1 MENDGKMSVERSL
14 EIISGAIELG
24 HRDVERNAGTPMIMW
39 GVLMSVTGCLVWLL
53 WKLTGNSHWNMLW
66 FAACAVG
73 WIAYGLVQRKD
84 HKERKPLTYVW
95 KIIRLVWTVFGLLA
109 LAVAVVGSLSLDGSV
124 YGASLPIVAVMILL
138 LMLASSVT
146 AYVLKSNVYG
156 IFIGANIIFVNY
168 ALMYPGP
175 SEALCLALSI
185 ITLLVFPGIIINKKA
200 RKDN

>member
-24 HRDVERNAGTPMIMW
+24 RRDVERNAGTPMIMW

-124 YGASLPIVAVMILL
+124 YGASLPIVAVMILF
-138 LMLASSVT
+138 
-146 AYVLKSNVYG
+146 AYACFISNCLCAEKQCLRNLYR
-156 IFIGANIIFVNY
+156 
-168 ALMYPGP
+168 
-175 SEALCLALSI
+175 SEHHFRKLCVDVS
-185 ITLLVFPGIIINKKA
+185 
-200 RKDN
+200 RSQ